1 VWTQVALDR
10 PATLD
15 HTLPMLESLHGR
27 WMVFFIAVCV
37 LLLFFFPLVQ
47 GPFQATHGPT
57 TAFRALIAFLILIF
71 SIILSP
77 QGILTQHNRPTA
89 LTLGDLLSRSLIASD
104 STAINES
111 VVRRC

>member
-1 VWTQVALDR
+1 MWTQVALDR

-27 WMVFFIAVCV
+27 WMVPFIAVCV

-57 TAFRALIAFLILIF
+57 TAFRARIAFLVLIF

-77 QGILTQHNRPTA
+77 QILTLHNRPTT
-89 LTLGDLLSRSLIASD
+89 LTLRDFLSRNLVPSD
-104 STAINES
+104 STVINES